1 MVKLRKNRMWV
12 MATSPKNYIALFSF
26 QKPIW
31 GLIQMLNKKIGVG
44 TPYENLKRGC
54 SSVG

>member
-1 MVKLRKNRMWV
+1 MVKLRLNRMWV

-31 GLIQMLNKKIGVG
+31 GLIQMLEKKIGVG
-44 TPYENLKRGC
+44 TPI
-54 SSVG
+54 